1 MVFGLKGVFNKSQ
14 SSDDYIEL
22 DLNQTKARKEKIKI
36 RQFTLKKYDDINEI
50 LASLREGYTI
60 AFIDIKQLKSKDI
73 IELKRALTKIKKTV
87 DAMEGSIA
95 GFGDNAIIVSPEF
108 AEIYRGPSVQAGAQN
123 VPKDDMLV

>member
-22 DLNQTKARKEKIKI
+22 DLNQTKTRKEKIKI

-95 GFGDNAIIVSPEF
+95 GFGDNAIIASPEF
-108 AEIYRGPSVQAGAQN
+108 AEIYRGPSSQVSPQA
-123 VPKDDMLV
+123 PKDDMLV

>member
-1 MVFGLKGVFNKSQ
+1 MVFGLKGVFNKTQ
-14 SSDDYIEL
+14 SSDDYVEL
-22 DLNQTKARKEKIKI
+22 DLNQSKARKEKIKI

-95 GFGDNAIIVSPEF
+95 GFGDNAIIASPEF
-108 AEIYRGPSVQAGAQN
+108 AEIYRGPSGQVNPQA
-123 VPKDDMLV
+123 PKDDMLM

>member
-14 SSDDYIEL
+14 GADDYVEL
-22 DLNQTKARKEKIKI
+22 DLNQAKSRKEKIKI
-36 RQFTLKKYDDINEI
+36 RQFTLKKYDDINDI

-95 GFGDNAIIVSPEF
+95 GFGDNAIIASPEF
-108 AEIYRGPSVQAGAQN
+108 AEIYRGPASQAEN
-123 VPKDDMLV
+123 HPKEDGLM